1 MLALLSPAKKLDFD
15 ALSTPLPGT
24 RPLLIRETEELMK
37 TVRQLS
43 AEDLSRLMKLS
54 PALAE
59 LNFARFQRFS
69 LSRRVRINTKQAAL
83 AFNGDTYVG
92 LRAPQ
97 FEAADLAFAQEHLA
111 ILSGLYGL
119 LRPLDLIQ
127 PHRLEMGT
135 RLCTPRGNTL
145 YAFWGDKIAKAV
157 NKQVKRLSDPLVV
170 NLASNEYYSAVAPS
184 ALKAN
189 VLTCV
194 FKERRGGQS
203 AVIGLYAKRARGMMA
218 RFIVQQRLEDP
229 RGLRDFTDSGY
240 RFDRR
245 ASTERELVFV
255 RDRVES

>member
-15 ALSTPLPGT
+15 AFSKPLSAT

-43 AEDLSRLMKLS
+43 ASDLARLMKLS

-59 LNFARFQRFS
+59 LNFERFQRFS
-69 LSRRVRINTKQAAL
+69 LSRRVRTNTKQAAL

-92 LRAPQ
+92 LQAPQ
-97 FEAADLAFAQEHLA
+97 FETEDFAFAQEHLA

-127 PHRLEMGT
+127 PYRLEMGT
-135 RLCTPRGNTL
+135 RLRTPRGANL
-145 YAFWGDKIAKAV
+145 YEFWGDKIAKAV
-157 NKQVKRLSDPLVV
+157 NKQLKCLSAPWVV
-170 NLASNEYYSAVAPS
+170 NLASSEYYSAVAPA

-189 VLTCV
+189 VITCV

-203 AVIGLYAKRARGMMA
+203 AVIGVFAKRARGMMA

-229 RGLRDFTDSGY
+229 KGLRDFDASGY
-240 RFDRR
+240 RFERR

-255 RDRVES
+255 RDRTDS